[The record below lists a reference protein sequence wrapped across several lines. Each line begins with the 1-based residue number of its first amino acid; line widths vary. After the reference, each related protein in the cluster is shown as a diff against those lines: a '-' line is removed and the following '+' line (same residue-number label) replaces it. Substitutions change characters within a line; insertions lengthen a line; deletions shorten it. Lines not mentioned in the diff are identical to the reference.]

1 VFTVLAINTAVCKTL
16 NGKQR
21 FLVSKV
27 KRPDLDAD
35 DDGGGDDYENNDDG
49 DDQKKDGMKRRSRGS
64 KGVELEKE
72 HWMFVNGVAVGT
84 HWLQSNIDRL
94 ALTFGREITGVHNPT
109 AGIIFDIIQCLI
121 QRCFC
126 YATADIRDAYLLV
139 KEALLNP
146 DFDKIVL
153 ILHSQGAIEGGLI
166 VDWLLDELPQAAMR
180 KLEVYTFGAAANHF
194 NNPRTIQHI
203 TALSNSDF
211 SMVGGEGEGEGHTS
225 VSQIAHADRVSNAIR
240 HIEHYANTRDFVSVW
255 GVLNFIHVP
264 NRFMGRLFVRD
275 GAGHQL
281 NQHYLDNMFPIGPDG
296 KVIENNDFMETVVD
310 LPSSS
315 SDTSGLSSEHDGG
328 KGNDDKQPHTESL
341 ACSLLCGG
349 EDGRDVDN
357 ISMIVDGNHAIEVVS
372 PTDSQTNKAD
382 GTRNDF
388 LAKRQF
394 KVKEF
399 SRLWQYRNG
408 QSPENHY
415 Y

>member
-1 VFTVLAINTAVCKTL
+1 MYLYIF
-16 NGKQR
+16 R
-21 FLVSKV
+21 
-27 KRPDLDAD
+27 
-35 DDGGGDDYENNDDG
+35 
-49 DDQKKDGMKRRSRGS
+49 
-64 KGVELEKE
+64 
-72 HWMFVNGVAVGT
+72 
-84 HWLQSNIDRL
+84 
-94 ALTFGREITGVHNPT
+94 
-109 AGIIFDIIQCLI
+109 AGIIFDIIQCLV

-126 YATADIRDAYLLV
+126 YATSDIRDAYLLV

-194 NNPRTIQHI
+194 NNPRTIQRI
-203 TALSNSDF
+203 TALSNGDF
-211 SMVGGEGEGEGHTS
+211 SMIGGEGEGERHTTF
-225 VSQIAHADRVSNAIR
+225 SQIAHADRVSNAIR
-240 HIEHYANTRDFVSVW
+240 HIEHYANIRDFVSVW

-275 GAGHQL
+275 GAGHQF

-315 SDTSGLSSEHDGG
+315 SSDTSVLSSEHDGG
-328 KGNDDKQPHTESL
+328 KGGDDKQAHIESL

-349 EDGRDVDN
+349 EDGRDDN

-372 PTDSQTNKAD
+372 PTDSQTNKPD
-382 GTRNDF
+382 GTKNDF

-394 KVKEF
+394 KVKDF

-408 QSPENHY
+408 QSPKNHY